1 MPYSRNTNN
10 TVNQLHIPI
19 KIFKKGKAREKNQ
32 QHLETEDEERG
43 KDAAASI
50 LKAVSLGLMV
60 LPLTV
65 RVNSGNVRIRARW
78 KFSVT

>member
-1 MPYSRNTNN
+1 M
-10 TVNQLHIPI
+10 L
-19 KIFKKGKAREKNQ
+19 KKEKQGGKNQ
-32 QHLETEDEERG
+32 QHLETVDKERG

-60 LPLTV
+60 LPLIV
-65 RVNSGNVRIRARW
+65 QVNSGNVRIRAQW